1 MSDPNPSL
9 WRQALLALLFAAL
22 LPLATNSLPLS
33 GTILAFAIAA
43 AGCNLLLGYA
53 GLLSF
58 AQGTFFGVGSYAA
71 ALLLKQWPALGF
83 LVLLPVAC
91 AGVLVAL
98 AISLL
103 STRQKGIYFVMITLA
118 MAQLAYFAALS
129 FPEITGGENGLLD
142 VPRPAL
148 PAVAGLSGNLMF
160 YGVLA
165 LVMVLALGVLAM
177 VVRSPFGQ
185 ALEAIRENEVRAETL
200 GFRIGWLKAQA
211 FCLSGAFTAVAGAL
225 YAMQLRSA
233 QLSAIDLL
241 TSESILIMAILGGRR
256 SMLGSALG
264 AAAML
269 LMSEYLSA
277 VWPRWQMIVGFV
289 LIAVVL
295 YFPHGLAGAWR
306 QLGAPA
312 RLKAA
317 WHWFRNAGSAPVEV
331 R

>member
-1 MSDPNPSL
+1 MSNSRSPL
-9 WRQALLALLFAAL
+9 WSQALLALLFAIL
-22 LPLATNSLPLS
+22 LPVATGSLPLS

-71 ALLLKQWPALGF
+71 ALLLKEWPAMGF
-83 LVLLPVAC
+83 FVLLPVAC
-91 AGVLVAL
+91 AGVFVAL
-98 AISLL
+98 VISLL

-129 FPEITGGENGLLD
+129 FPHVTGGENGLLD
-142 VPRPAL
+142 IPRPTL
-148 PAVAGLSGNLMF
+148 PAIPGFSENLIF
-160 YGVLA
+160 YGAMALILVLT
-165 LVMVLALGVLAM
+165 MVALAM
-177 VVRSPFGQ
+177 VVNSPFGR

-200 GFRIGWLKAQA
+200 GFRIGRLKAQA

-225 YAMQLRSA
+225 YAMQLHSA
-233 QLSAIDLL
+233 QLSTIDLL

-277 VWPRWQMIVGFV
+277 IWPHWQMIVGLV

-295 YFPHGLAGAWR
+295 YAPDGLVGIWR
-306 QLGAPA
+306 QLRIVA
-312 RLKAA
+312 RLRAV
-317 WHWFRNAGSAPVEV
+317 WHGLRDAKSAPVEV